1 MRVMAIQIKTAS
13 EIKLVRQACKRC
25 ALVMRELGKLIRAG
39 VNTQELDDF
48 AERRIRQLGARPAFK
63 GYRGYPASICAS
75 INNEVVHGIPRKDK
89 ILKEGDIISIDLG
102 VEYKGYYGDIAYTFA
117 VGKVSSSARRLME
130 VTKQALYEGIRKAI
144 AGNRIGDIS
153 YAIQSYVESRGYSVV
168 RRFVGHGIGRA
179 MHEEP
184 EVPNFGLPGIGPI
197 LRNGMV
203 LAIEPMVNEGDFDVE
218 ILEDGWT
225 AVTKDGKLSAHF
237 EHTVLIRGE
246 EPEILTEF

>member
-1 MRVMAIQIKTAS
+1 MRA
-13 EIKLVRQACKRC
+13 

-39 VNTQELDDF
+39 ISTQELDDF
-48 AERRIRQLGARPAFK
+48 AERRIRELNARPAFK

-75 INNEVVHGIPRKDK
+75 INNEVVHGIPSKDK

-117 VGKVSSSARRLME
+117 VGKVSGSARRLME
-130 VTKQALYEGIRKAI
+130 VTRCALYEGISKAI

-168 RRFVGHGIGRA
+168 RKFVGHGIGRA

-184 EVPNFGLPGIGPI
+184 EIPNFGLPGVGPI

-203 LAIEPMVNEGDFDVE
+203 LAIEPMVNEGTHEVQ

-237 EHTVLIRGE
+237 EHTVLIKGE

>member
-1 MRVMAIQIKTAS
+1 
-13 EIKLVRQACKRC
+13 
-25 ALVMRELGKLIRAG
+25 LIRAG
-39 VNTQELDDF
+39 VSTQELDDF
-48 AERRIRQLGARPAFK
+48 AERRIRQLDARPAFK

-75 INNEVVHGIPRKDK
+75 INNEVVHGIPSKDK

-117 VGKVSSSARRLME
+117 VGKVSSSAQRLME
-130 VTKQALYEGIRKAI
+130 VTRSALYEGIRKAI

-184 EVPNFGLPGIGPI
+184 EIPNFGLPGIGPI

-203 LAIEPMVNEGDFDVE
+203 LAIEPMVNEGDFRVE

-237 EHTVLIRGE
+237 EHTVLINGE